1 MKTQILNI
9 LNKGGAH
16 IPIVSEW
23 MEIAKIVEKSRMVY
37 YYVCFHEIMQR
48 FEELT
53 RGKFTEIHTST
64 NKYKFQF
71 VGEKVWQP
79 ALLEKEMFICEKPTD
94 ESIPFYGGDMQI
106 YNQEKEKVWFEWI
119 GIGNAVDYS
128 EITEKDNISVWEF
141 VKLADRTGN
150 WKFTENFV
158 NDLLK

>member
-16 IPIVSEW
+16 IPTVSEW

-64 NKYKFQF
+64 NKYKIQF

-79 ALLEKEMFICEKPTD
+79 ALLKKEMFVCE
-94 ESIPFYGGDMQI
+94 
-106 YNQEKEKVWFEWI
+106 EKEKVFFEWN
-119 GIGNAVDYS
+119 GVGSAVDYS
-128 EITEKDNISVWEF
+128 EITEGDNLTLWEF
-141 VKLADRTGN
+141 LKLADRTGN

-158 NDLLK
+158 NELLK